1 MGEKGI
7 KKSKKLS
14 IWFMDDPL
22 YTWKGDVKYRAI
34 AGGVSCLQM
43 LGWHP
48 HAAPPP
54 QGNLW
59 AESTFIHAFLKDP
72 IKLKVF
78 EDSPFLPLLK
88 ILAVKRGRD
97 NADLPLNFRSTE

>member
-1 MGEKGI
+1 MFDKISTELQGEFVLLIHLKRGCEVPCNCGRG
-7 KKSKKLS
+7 KLS
-14 IWFMDDPL
+14 ANVGLTPS
-22 YTWKGDVKYRAI
+22 
-34 AGGVSCLQM
+34 SC
-43 LGWHP
+43 
-48 HAAPPP
+48 PP
-54 QGNLW
+54 QGDVW
-59 AESTFIHAFLKDP
+59 AEPTFIHAFLKDP